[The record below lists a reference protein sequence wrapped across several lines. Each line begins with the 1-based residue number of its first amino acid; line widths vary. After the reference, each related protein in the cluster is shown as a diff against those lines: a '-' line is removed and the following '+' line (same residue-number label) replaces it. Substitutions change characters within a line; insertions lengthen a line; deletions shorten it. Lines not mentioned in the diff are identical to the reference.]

1 MKNISKQITFKIA
14 NDAIQSESIE
24 QANAVKP
31 AKINLLSRF
40 KSKKVVMLKRMSVM
54 LLSLV
59 VCMSMMP
66 AMAFADAPDHVGGGT
81 VEEPEPTMETVS
93 INLAEG
99 NTDNENYLIKDDKIW
114 LKKRN
119 VQYVLEGTTNKQINF
134 WGISKPEENMKP
146 VYVSLKNGTV
156 LQNGFNTNVVPTTLV
171 LEIPDGTK
179 STVSQI
185 AAVDLT
191 IKGNGTLHSN
201 YIGVNQ
207 YKSKPEWQKLRIT
220 DTTVVVNPPT
230 EGKSSSNVWEGTCVL
245 DGSADVTLVSNSNES
260 SLKVGQGKGPHSVS
274 LRGSAKL
281 QCLQSEMD
289 NPASSEVSGLELF
302 GTTSLTLEDSS
313 YLKAQ
318 GRNSTGE
325 YLGAAIMSYGDI
337 TVKGNAV
344 VDTAAYG
351 DVICTNGAFVMDGG
365 KVLSNSKSGAGIW
378 SGSIDIK
385 NATVQC
391 TSDNGVGMGSSG
403 TIRITD
409 SNVVTESKNSNGIYS
424 AQSEVSVCNSEIKAK
439 GKYPAIY
446 GKTGLT
452 VSGSTIDA
460 EGTDDCALYSP
471 ADLKIN
477 DSTVKAKAPDGQN
490 GILSNGKV
498 AVNGSW
504 IETSGAEKFEN
515 AISDSVLF
523 SNKKGTVIGKF
534 VAKHDVKVGSDMS
547 LHIPENATLT
557 IPNGKTFG
565 NEGTI
570 TNEGTIKNE
579 GTVKNA
585 GTIKNEGTIKIA
597 GTFTNQGE
605 GKTKCKD
612 GHHIG
617 GTATTTK
624 RAKCE
629 ICGEEYGDLLPTPAH
644 HGTTSYVPPVEKPN
658 VQVNDG
664 GKTELSKDGKT
675 LTITPG
681 ENKAI
686 DKVLL
691 NGKNL
696 GAVTEVKNLK
706 TGDKVE
712 VIFKDKV
719 VEPTKEEL
727 AEKVRGFVNDLS
739 KKLTMSKTSEKSRRI
754 TVLGDASEIKDMGY
768 TVKYTFYKKGPKDK
782 KYKAIRTTTNNQYK
796 FSKLKNGINRFR
808 ARIKVYDKDG
818 KLMASKMT
826 VIKTA
831 KVKKK

>member
-24 QANAVKP
+24 QANAVKS

-93 INLAEG
+93 INLAGG

-146 VYVSLKNGTV
+146 VYVSLKDGTV

-171 LEIPDGTK
+171 LEIPDRTT

-191 IKGNGTLHSN
+191 IKGNGTLYSN

-207 YKSKPEWQKLRIT
+207 YKRKPDWQKLRIT
-220 DTTVVVNPPT
+220 DTTVVVNPPKGG
-230 EGKSSSNVWEGTCVL
+230 ESSSSAWEGTCVL
-245 DGSADVTLVSNSNES
+245 DGSVDVTFVSNSDDPP
-260 SLKVGQGKGPHSVS
+260 LRVGQGAGPHSVT
-274 LRGSAKL
+274 LKDNAKL
-281 QCLQSEMD
+281 QCLQYNID
-289 NPASSEVSGLELF
+289 NPASDSVNGLELN
-302 GTTSLTLEDSS
+302 GASLTLEDSS
-313 YLKAQ
+313 YLKAE
-318 GRNSTGE
+318 GRNSTGT
-325 YLGAAIMSYGDI
+325 LGAAIISHGDI
-337 TVKGNAV
+337 TVKGSAV
-344 VDTAAYG
+344 VETVAYG
-351 DVICTNGAFVMDGG
+351 EGISTFGAFAMDGG
-365 KVLSNSKSGAGIW
+365 KVVSESKRSGAGVW
-378 SGSIDIK
+378 SASINIR

-403 TIRITD
+403 PISITG
-409 SNVVTESKNSNGIYS
+409 SNVVPESKNSNGIYS
-424 AQSEVSVCNSEIKAK
+424 KQSVSVDNAEIKAK

-446 GKTGLT
+446 GETGLT

-490 GILSNGKV
+490 GILSKGEVTVK
-498 AVNGSW
+498 GSW
-504 IETSGAEKFEN
+504 IETSGEEKFEN

-523 SNKKGTVIGKF
+523 SGKKGTVIGNF
-534 VAKHDVKVGSDMS
+534 VAKDNVEVGSDMS

-557 IPNGKTFG
+557 IPDGKKFS
-565 NEGTI
+565 
-570 TNEGTIKNE
+570 
-579 GTVKNA
+579 NA
-585 GTIKNEGTIKIA
+585 GTITNEGTIKIA
-597 GTFTNQGE
+597 GTFSNQG
-605 GKTKCKD
+605 GVTKCKD

-629 ICGEEYGDLLPTPAH
+629 ICGEEYGDLLRAPAY

-719 VEPTKEEL
+719 VEPAKEEL
-727 AEKVRGFVNDLS
+727 AEKVRGLVNDLS

>member
-1 MKNISKQITFKIA
+1 MW
-14 NDAIQSESIE
+14 
-24 QANAVKP
+24 
-31 AKINLLSRF
+31 
-40 KSKKVVMLKRMSVM
+40 
-54 LLSLV
+54 
-59 VCMSMMP
+59 
-66 AMAFADAPDHVGGGT
+66 GGGT
-81 VEEPEPTMETVS
+81 VEEPTLKTVS
-93 INLAEG
+93 INLEG
-99 NTDNENYLIKDDKIW
+99 ANTENGDYLIKDEGIW

-119 VQYVLEGTTNKQINF
+119 VQYILEGTTSKQINF
-134 WGISKPEENMKP
+134 WGFPNPEENMKP
-146 VYVSLKNGTV
+146 VYVSLKNGTD
-156 LQNGFNTNVVPTTLV
+156 LQNGFNIGNVPTTVV
-171 LEIPDGTK
+171 LEIPDETT
-179 STVSQI
+179 STVSRI

-191 IKGNGTLHSN
+191 IKGNGTLRSN
-201 YIGVNQ
+201 YVSVNQ

-498 AVNGSW
+498 AATGSW
-504 IETSGAEKFEN
+504 IETSGEEKFED

-523 SNKKGTVIGKF
+523 SDKKGTVIGNF
-534 VAKHDVKVGSDMS
+534 VAKDDVKVGSGMS

-557 IPNGKTFG
+557 IPDGKNFS
-565 NEGTI
+565 NAGTI
-570 TNEGTIKNE
+570 TN
-579 GTVKNA
+579 A
-585 GTIKNEGTIKIA
+585 GTIKIA
-597 GTFTNQGE
+597 GTFTNQGKVTCE
-605 GKTKCKD
+605 D

-629 ICGEEYGDLLPTPAH
+629 ICGEEYGDLLRTPAH
-644 HGTTSYVPPVEKPN
+644 HSTISYVPPVEKPN

-727 AEKVRGFVNDLS
+727 AEKVRGLVNDLS

>member
-1 MKNISKQITFKIA
+1 
-14 NDAIQSESIE
+14 
-24 QANAVKP
+24 
-31 AKINLLSRF
+31 
-40 KSKKVVMLKRMSVM
+40 
-54 LLSLV
+54 
-59 VCMSMMP
+59 
-66 AMAFADAPDHVGGGT
+66 
-81 VEEPEPTMETVS
+81 METVS
-93 INLAEG
+93 INLAG
-99 NTDNENYLIKDDKIW
+99 GKTDNENYLIKDEGIW

-119 VQYVLEGTTNKQINF
+119 VQYVLEGTTNKKIYF
-134 WGISKPEENMKP
+134 WGLSTPEENMKP

-171 LEIPDGTK
+171 LEIPDETT

-207 YKSKPEWQKLRIT
+207 YEKTEWQRLRIT
-220 DTTVVVNPPT
+220 DTTVNVKPAQGEKSSTNCW
-230 EGKSSSNVWEGTCVL
+230 EGKCIL
-245 DGSADVTLVSNSNES
+245 DGSADVTFVSNSDDPP
-260 SLKVGQGKGPHSVS
+260 LKVGQGKGTHSVT
-274 LRGSAKL
+274 LRDSAKL
-281 QCLQSEMD
+281 RCLQNNAD
-289 NPASSEVSGLELF
+289 DPASDLVCGLELF
-302 GTTSLTLEDSS
+302 GKTTSLTLEDSS
-313 YLKAQ
+313 YLAAQ
-318 GRNSTGE
+318 GRNSTDE
-325 YLGAAIMSYGDI
+325 KKLGAAIMSDGDI
-337 TVKGNAV
+337 TVKGSAV
-344 VDTAAYG
+344 VNTAAYG
-351 DVICTNGAFVMDGG
+351 DVICTSGAFVMNGG
-365 KVLSNSKSGAGIW
+365 KVVSNSQSGAGIW
-378 SGSIDIK
+378 SASINIK

-403 TIRITD
+403 PISLTG

-424 AQSEVSVCNSEIKAK
+424 KQSVSVDNAEIRAK
-439 GKYPAIY
+439 GNYPAIY
-446 GKTGLT
+446 GETGLT
-452 VSGSTIDA
+452 VSGSIVDA
-460 EGTDDCALYSP
+460 EGTGDCALYST
-471 ADLKIN
+471 ADLKIK
-477 DSTVKAKAPDGQN
+477 DSTVKAKAPAGQK
-490 GILSNGKV
+490 GILSNGGVTVK
-498 AVNGSW
+498 GSW
-504 IETSGAEKFEN
+504 IETSGEENFEN

-523 SNKKGTVIGKF
+523 SGKTGTVIGKF

-547 LHIPENATLT
+547 LHIPENASLT

-570 TNEGTIKNE
+570 TNEGTIK
-579 GTVKNA
+579 
-585 GTIKNEGTIKIA
+585 IA
-597 GTFTNQGE
+597 GTFSNQG
-605 GKTKCKD
+605 GAAKCKD

-629 ICGEEYGDLLPTPAH
+629 ICGEEYGDLLRAPAY

-719 VEPTKEEL
+719 VEPAKEEL
-727 AEKVRGFVNDLS
+727 AEKVRGLVNDLS

>member
-146 VYVSLKNGTV
+146 VYVSLKDGTK
-156 LQNGFNTNVVPTTLV
+156 LNEGFNTSVVPTTLV
-171 LEIPDGTK
+171 LEIPDRTT

-201 YIGVNQ
+201 YVSVNQ
-207 YKSKPEWQKLRIT
+207 YKNKPEWQKLRIT
-220 DTTVVVNPPT
+220 DTTVVVEPSA
-230 EGKSSSNVWEGTCVL
+230 GGSSSSNVWEGTCIL
-245 DGSADVTLVSNSNES
+245 DGSADVTYVSNSNNP
-260 SLKVGQGKGPHSVS
+260 SLKVGQGKGPHSVT
-274 LRGSAKL
+274 LRGNAKL
-281 QCLQSEMD
+281 QCLQANMDDSASEAVD
-289 NPASSEVSGLELF
+289 GLELF
-302 GTTSLTLEDSS
+302 GETTSLTLEDSS
-313 YLKAQ
+313 YLAAQ
-318 GRNSTGE
+318 GRNSTDKKK
-325 YLGAAIMSYGDI
+325 LGAAIMCSGDIDI
-337 TVKGNAV
+337 TVKGSAV
-344 VDTAAYG
+344 VNTAAYG
-351 DVICTNGAFVMDGG
+351 DVIQTGGAFVMDGG
-365 KVLSNSKSGAGIW
+365 KVISNSKSGAGIW
-378 SGSIDIK
+378 SASINIK

-403 TIRITD
+403 PISLTG

-424 AQSEVSVCNSEIKAK
+424 KQSVSVDNAEIKAK
-439 GKYPAIY
+439 GNYPAIY
-446 GKTGLT
+446 GETGLT
-452 VSGSTIDA
+452 VSGSIVDA
-460 EGTDDCALYSP
+460 EGTGDCALYSP
-471 ADLKIN
+471 ADLKIK
-477 DSTVKAKAPDGQN
+477 DSTVKAKAPAGQK
-490 GILSNGKV
+490 GILSNGGVTVK
-498 AVNGSW
+498 GSW
-504 IETSGAEKFEN
+504 IETSGEENFEN

-523 SNKKGTVIGKF
+523 SGKTGTVIGKF

-557 IPNGKTFG
+557 IPDGKKFS
-565 NEGTI
+565 
-570 TNEGTIKNE
+570 
-579 GTVKNA
+579 NA
-585 GTIKNEGTIKIA
+585 GTITNEGTIKIA
-597 GTFTNQGE
+597 GTFSNQG
-605 GKTKCKD
+605 GAAKCKD

-629 ICGEEYGDLLPTPAH
+629 ICGEEYGDLLRAPAY

-727 AEKVRGFVNDLS
+727 AEKVRGLVNDLS